1 MVKFL
6 LLFSFKQE
14 HHNRVGD
21 AQKYAAAV
29 TSDTLDDHG
38 DTEDVAKDVAD
49 TGGSSEADA
58 LINISLHSCMRKGEG
73 NVQAT
78 GTLTVIVRCIRP
90 CCLCWGLV
98 RASRAPDCTS
108 LSAVMAHPRLVRWI
122 RSWSPSASNRL
133 CGWNSS
139 RSGIWVTMK
148 SHVFGGPSG
157 ASLPRMPVLRGGA
170 DSKGPLC
177 PSRTIFKGGKPA
189 EAGG

>member
-90 CCLCWGLV
+90 CCLCWGAGPSFPCSRLHEFV
-98 RASRAPDCTS
+98 RCNG
-108 LSAVMAHPRLVRWI
+108 
-122 RSWSPSASNRL
+122 PSA
-133 CGWNSS
+133 
-139 RSGIWVTMK
+139 
-148 SHVFGGPSG
+148 FGQ
-157 ASLPRMPVLRGGA
+157 M
-170 DSKGPLC
+170 DSELVAF
-177 PSRTIFKGGKPA
+177 R
-189 EAGG
+189 E

>member
-58 LINISLHSCMRKGEG
+58 LINIFIAFMYAQGGRQCSSDRNSDCDRQVFPPL
-73 NVQAT
+73 
-78 GTLTVIVRCIRP
+78 L
-90 CCLCWGLV
+90 LV
-98 RASRAPDCTS
+98 
-108 LSAVMAHPRLVRWI
+108 LGG
-122 RSWSPSASNRL
+122 WSEL
-133 CGWNSS
+133 
-139 RSGIWVTMK
+139 
-148 SHVFGGPSG
+148 
-157 ASLPRMPVLRGGA
+157 PVLQIARVC
-170 DSKGPLC
+170 PL
-177 PSRTIFKGGKPA
+177 
-189 EAGG
+189 